1 MFHILRF
8 LCSTLPV
15 TSIVFRIVI
24 VASCGP
30 SCCGLCNYLVFF
42 SLSTS
47 AHARCARPPSRGGFG
62 PGARPRR
69 PKPSSRPRPRVPI
82 CEMGVTRRVAV
93 GRGPRRR
100 LSRPACLVLRA
111 GRERRAW
118 PSSPGPRLR
127 APRGCARAGQPWAGR
142 PSLPLGRR
150 DAGRA
155 PRACREGGGFP
166 ACSGPSYTAVLCT
179 CARLSALTCVS
190 RGAWGQRELTQP
202 RHAPAACGAV
212 SGGVLRLDPESRVFA
227 GVCETVIDVAC
238 QFV

>member
-47 AHARCARPPSRGGFG
+47 AHARCARLPSRGGFG

-82 CEMGVTRRVAV
+82 CEMGVMRRAAV

-100 LSRPACLVLRA
+100 LSRPACLVSRA

-118 PSSPGPRLR
+118 PSLPGPRLR

-150 DAGRA
+150 TQDAGRA
-155 PRACREGGGFP
+155 PPCLPRRRGLPRVFWPLLRRSSLHVCAF
-166 ACSGPSYTAVLCT
+166 V
-179 CARLSALTCVS
+179 CARVPPVGLAV
-190 RGAWGQRELTQP
+190 RGNLRSLVTLLL
-202 RHAPAACGAV
+202 PAA
-212 SGGVLRLDPESRVFA
+212 
-227 GVCETVIDVAC
+227 
-238 QFV
+238 Q

>member
-62 PGARPRR
+62 PGARLRR

-82 CEMGVTRRVAV
+82 CEMGVMRRAAV

-100 LSRPACLVLRA
+100 LSRPACLVSRA

-118 PSSPGPRLR
+118 PSSPGP
-127 APRGCARAGQPWAGR
+127 GGR
-142 PSLPLGRR
+142 VSLW

-155 PRACREGGGFP
+155 PPCLPRR
-166 ACSGPSYTAVLCT
+166 
-179 CARLSALTCVS
+179 
-190 RGAWGQRELTQP
+190 RGLP
-202 RHAPAACGAV
+202 
-212 SGGVLRLDPESRVFA
+212 RVFWPLLRRSSLH
-227 GVCETVIDVAC
+227 VCA
-238 QFV
+238 FV